1 MREGFKTVQDCI
13 HDYLRPYK
21 FLDKSCLNIIDDNK
35 EVIISLIGSNK
46 YTRYMKSSSNN
57 KYYRIN

>member
-13 HDYLRPYK
+13 YDYLRPYK
-21 FLDKSCLNIIDDNK
+21 FLDKSCLNIIDNSK
-35 EVIISLIGSNK
+35 EVIISSLGSNK